1 MATATDAAGRLGAVE
16 AAVAE
21 LDNADAAGGV
31 GPSDLGAAANSAAA
45 SKILPSNV
53 FRTRLALALD
63 LGTAAPSACSGPTL

>member
-21 LDNADAAGGV
+21 LDNADAAGGM
-31 GPSDLGAAANSAAA
+31 GPSDLGAAAAA
-45 SKILPSNV
+45 SKILPSTV